1 MAKITI
7 EMIQQVLQHVGGR
20 RNIKLAGNCM
30 TRLRLTL
37 NDDQLVDKA
46 ALKQIAGVLGVIESD
61 EQLQVILGPGKAQ
74 TAADLM

>member
-7 EMIQQVLQHVGGR
+7 EMIQQILQHVGGR

-37 NDDQLVDKA
+37 NNDQLVDKS
-46 ALKQIAGVLGVIESD
+46 ALKQIVGVLGVKSD
-61 EQLQVILGPGKAQ
+61 EQLQVILAQ
-74 TAADLM
+74 VKRKLPRT